1 MLTSHRPH
9 RSHMIGHMFLV
20 FFSLTRRYVNSTTVQ
35 EGRGTFHGL
44 FFHQLC
50 PLRPCRH
57 RIPGATRQEVPCTCH
72 LTMGISPAP
81 CTTWP
86 LPLISFQDKIRV
98 IWRFKDSWTKICIC
112 RNMCF
117 FCNFT
122 LASHLQRHQLCGSGQ
137 WSVLR
142 FVALHVAEMEC
153 LHESSRRGQV
163 GFFNC
168 SI

>member
-1 MLTSHRPH
+1 
-9 RSHMIGHMFLV
+9 MFRLCSSSNNQRRCRRGV
-20 FFSLTRRYVNSTTVQ
+20 ESSMVSSPVVSTKAVSSQNPRRNKTGGANGRHLTRQ
-35 EGRGTFHGL
+35 
-44 FFHQLC
+44 
-50 PLRPCRH
+50 
-57 RIPGATRQEVPCTCH
+57 
-72 LTMGISPAP
+72 GISDL
-81 CTTWP
+81 WI
-86 LPLISFQDKIRV
+86 LIGYPQPSFQDKIRV
-98 IWRFKDSWTKICIC
+98 IWRLKDSWTKICIC
-112 RNMCF
+112 WNMCF

-122 LASHLQRHQLCGSGQ
+122 LASHLQRHQFCGSGQ

>member
-1 MLTSHRPH
+1 MGASLHHSPWLTHIS
-9 RSHMIGHMFLV
+9 SQG
-20 FFSLTRRYVNSTTVQ
+20 SLTKCAKYNRWFVTRRYVNSTTVQ
-35 EGRGTFHGL
+35 FGAWNL
-44 FFHQLC
+44 
-50 PLRPCRH
+50 PSLRPCRH
-57 RIPGATRQEVPCTCH
+57 RIPGATRQEVRPGCH
-72 LTMGISPAP
+72 LTMGISDL
-81 CTTWP
+81 WI
-86 LPLISFQDKIRV
+86 LIGYPQPNFQDKIRV
-98 IWRFKDSWTKICIC
+98 IWRLKDSWTKICIC

-142 FVALHVAEMEC
+142 FVAIHVAEMEC